1 MGEAALADTFV
12 IRAGGAKDLPGVNGI
27 IEAAI
32 GTWNLPERV
41 KRLALPLYRYTDVDL
56 THLELSLLEGPGG
69 LMAVAAWE
77 SADARDVPGDGP
89 AKLLHGLY
97 VIPDAHRTGVGS
109 RLLEDGIRSAR
120 ASGSRGVLVRA
131 QADAEGFFERLGFSR
146 LPVRDESRDYAARFW
161 LSLS

>member
-1 MGEAALADTFV
+1 VGEAALAQTFV
-12 IRAGGAKDLPGVNGI
+12 IRAGGAKDLTAVNRI

-32 GTWNLPERV
+32 GTWKLPERV
-41 KRLALPLYRYTDVDL
+41 KRLAQPLYRYTDVDL
-56 THLELSLLEGPGG
+56 THLDLRLLEGSGG
-69 LMAVAAWE
+69 LMGVAAWE
-77 SADARDVPGDGP
+77 SADARDVPGAGP
-89 AKLLHGLY
+89 ATLLHGLY
-97 VIPDAHRTGVGS
+97 VSPDAHRAGLGT

-120 ASGSRGVLVRA
+120 ATGSRGILVRA

>member
-1 MGEAALADTFV
+1 MGEAALADPCV
-12 IRAGGAKDLPGVNGI
+12 IRAGGTKDLPEANRI

-56 THLELSLLEGPGG
+56 THLDLRLLEGPGG
-69 LMAVAAWE
+69 PMGVAAWE
-77 SADARDVPGDGP
+77 PADARDVPGAGP
-89 AKLLHGLY
+89 ATLLHGLY
-97 VIPDAHRTGVGS
+97 VTPGAHRAGIGT
-109 RLLEDGIRSAR
+109 RLLEDGIHRAR
-120 ASGSRGVLVRA
+120 ASGSRGILVRA